1 VVNLSRDVLMIKC
14 EIEKLK
20 DLLHK
25 MLESPDQDKN
35 KILEVSHKLDHYILK
50 YYKNITID
58 NIND

>member
-1 VVNLSRDVLMIKC
+1 MIKC

-58 NIND
+58 NINDY

>member
-1 VVNLSRDVLMIKC
+1 MIKC

-50 YYKNITID
+50 YYKNIG
-58 NIND
+58 

>member
-1 VVNLSRDVLMIKC
+1 MIKC

-50 YYKNITID
+50 YYESATTD
-58 NIND
+58 NAND